1 MNKKLLLVLV
11 LIMAMLAMVA
21 CGGAATPP
29 PAEEPEATAVK
40 TGYAIMT
47 TAGKSVAAGDT
58 DGLAQADSVVVAVTV
73 DADGKIVNIAIDS
86 AQTKINFS
94 KEGKIVTPLDKV
106 FVAKQE
112 MGTDYGMNKAS
123 SLGKEW
129 NEQANSFAD
138 YVIGKTV
145 AEVKG
150 IAMTDGVAT
159 DADLLASVTIK
170 LPGYIAAIEKAVA
183 NAQDLGASAG
193 DMIGIGIVTT
203 IDKSKDA
210 TAEAEGVAQA
220 YSNYSIVTFDADGV
234 ITSCIIDGSQTNV
247 KFDTMGVITTDLA
260 GAFPSKNEL
269 GADYGMAKAS
279 GIGKEWNEQAAAFAQ
294 YVVGKTVA
302 DVKGIALTAEGVAS
316 DADLAASVTVHIGP
330 FMENIERAY
339 TFAR

>member
-21 CGGAATPP
+21 CGGAEPP
-29 PAEEPEATAVK
+29 TVK

-47 TAGKSVAAGDT
+47 AAGKSAPAGEK
-58 DGLAQADSVVVAVTV
+58 DGLAQADSVVVALTI
-73 DADGKIVNIAIDS
+73 DADGKIVSIAIDS

-94 KEGKIVTPLDKV
+94 TEGKIVTPLDKV

-112 MGTDYGMNKAS
+112 MGADYGMAKAS

-129 NEQANSFAD
+129 NEQANAFAD
-138 YVIGKTV
+138 YVVGKTV
-145 AEVKG
+145 EEVKG
-150 IAMTDGVAT
+150 IALVDGVAT

-170 LPGYIAAIEKAVA
+170 LPGYIAAIEKAAA
-183 NAQDLGASAG
+183 NAQELGASAG
-193 DMIGIGIVTT
+193 DMIGIGILTT

-269 GADYGMAKAS
+269 GADYGMLKNS
-279 GIGKEWNEQAAAFAQ
+279 GIGKEWNEQAAAFAA
-294 YVVGKTVA
+294 YVLGKTVA
-302 DVKGIALTAEGVAS
+302 DVTGIALTDDGAPS
-316 DADLAASVTVHIGP
+316 DADLAASVTVGVGA
-330 FMENIERAY
+330 FMETIEKAY

>member
-11 LIMAMLAMVA
+11 LVMAMLAMVA
-21 CGGAATPP
+21 CGGAEP
-29 PAEEPEATAVK
+29 PAEEPEVTAVK

-47 TAGKSVAAGDT
+47 AAGKSVAAGDT
-58 DGLAQADSVVVAVTV
+58 DGLAQADSVVVALTI
-73 DADGKIVNIAIDS
+73 DADGKIVNCAIDS

-94 KEGKIVTPLDKV
+94 KEGKIVTPLDTV

-112 MGTDYGMNKAS
+112 MGTDYGMAKAS

-145 AEVKG
+145 EEVKG
-150 IAMTDGVAT
+150 IALVDGVAT

-170 LPGYIAAIEKAVA
+170 LPGYIAAIEKAAA
-183 NAQDLGASAG
+183 NAQELGASAG

-220 YSNYSIVTFDADGV
+220 YTNYSIVTFDADGV

-269 GADYGMAKAS
+269 GADYGMIKNS
-279 GIGKEWNEQAAAFAQ
+279 GIGKEWNEQAAAFAA
-294 YVVGKTVA
+294 YVLGKTVD
-302 DVKGIALTAEGVAS
+302 DVTGIALTDDGAPS
-316 DADLAASVTVHIGP
+316 DADLAASVTVGVGS
-330 FMENIERAY
+330 FMETIERAY